1 MEAVWDLRS
10 ERNLLGTHV
19 DAQSGKWVAP
29 VCHMWM
35 CGLNRSTASPPL
47 ITLSAPPSDPPHPP
61 PASLHTPALY
71 ARTALGIDDRRRR
84 RQLFRVPLEGHG
96 PVQRHLLRRHL
107 CRGVHGCR
115 EHASSGALVRPRRS
129 ALSAGMRDT
138 DWTVA
143 SGAAATTRHVTAH
156 LSTGQLSGVVFESLQ
171 AFWPGLQIL
180 LGDVEPV
187 RGPLRPEHALAFSQ
201 P

>member
-1 MEAVWDLRS
+1 MRNGVPRGETTVTTVACAGTLLLEFGVLSELTDDPTYIVRASCAPPRHTTQLLTPLSTSAQIVAEAAMEAVWDLRS

-107 CRGVHGCR
+107 CGGVHGRR
-115 EHASSGALVRPRRS
+115 EHASSGALVRPRR
-129 ALSAGMRDT
+129 
-138 DWTVA
+138 
-143 SGAAATTRHVTAH
+143 
-156 LSTGQLSGVVFESLQ
+156 
-171 AFWPGLQIL
+171 
-180 LGDVEPV
+180 
-187 RGPLRPEHALAFSQ
+187 
-201 P
+201 